1 MVTMMLEVM
10 VNTSVRSAPKEVQ
23 SLRILS
29 STRLISAPLW
39 SIYCPMSSTR
49 YRYSLARSA
58 ASARAR

>member
-10 VNTSVRSAPKEVQ
+10 DSTSVRTAPKEAH
-23 SLRILS
+23 SRRTLS

-39 SIYCPMSSTR
+39 SMYCPMSSTR